1 MSSNPVERL
10 FKAKEKCAVM
20 DADSKTESNENK
32 IPNLQSALD
41 LEHDLRN
48 LSAAM
53 QCAVDV
59 IRLDSGLSADSS
71 EMLTILDR
79 QLDRLVQLASVFSG
93 RLTGRISP
101 GVLSNSTTTKEPP
114 SGPICSAVPA
124 RRRHDILVVDD
135 SRIVAYTLQVML
147 QKLGQNVRI
156 ASDGFSAIASMVE
169 TFPDIVISDVA
180 MNGVNG
186 YELAESIRSMPR
198 GQTVRLIAMT
208 GSEGNEV
215 RQKSLES
222 GFDEHFVKP
231 VAYRD
236 LLDILDRVPRTAEL
250 DKPSDTKAEI
260 IAP

>member
-1 MSSNPVERL
+1 M
-10 FKAKEKCAVM
+10 M

-93 RLTGRISP
+93 LLTGRISP
-101 GVLSNSTTTKEPP
+101 AVLSNSTTTKEPP

-135 SRIVAYTLQVML
+135 SRIVAYTLQVIL
-147 QKLGQNVRI
+147 QKLGQNVRT
-156 ASDGFSAIASMVE
+156 AADGLSAIASMAE
-169 TFPDIVISDVA
+169 KFPDIVFSDVG
-180 MNGVNG
+180 MNGMNG
-186 YELAESIRSMPR
+186 YELAESIRSMPQ
-198 GQTVRLIAMT
+198 GHKVRLIAIT
-208 GSEGNEV
+208 GFETNEV
-215 RQKSLES
+215 RQRSLQS

-236 LLDILDRVPRTAEL
+236 LLDILGRASGTSVNGRSSCLPRETPL
-250 DKPSDTKAEI
+250 PPIWTS
-260 IAP
+260 PGC

>member
-1 MSSNPVERL
+1 M
-10 FKAKEKCAVM
+10 M

-32 IPNLQSALD
+32 IPNLQSVLD
-41 LEHDLRN
+41 LEHDIRN

-53 QCAVDV
+53 QSAVDV
-59 IRLDSGLSADSS
+59 IRLDSGLSTDSS

-79 QLDRLVQLASVFSG
+79 QLDRLVQMATDFSG
-93 RLTGRISP
+93 RSTGRISP
-101 GVLSNSTTTKEPP
+101 APLSNSATTTEPP
-114 SGPICSAVPA
+114 FGPISSGVPEI
-124 RRRHDILVVDD
+124 RRHEILIVDD

-147 QKLGQNVRI
+147 QKLGQNVRT

-169 TFPDIVISDVA
+169 KFPDIVISDVA
-180 MNGVNG
+180 MNGING
-186 YELAESIRSMPR
+186 HELAESIRSMPR

-215 RQKSLES
+215 RQKSFES

-231 VAYRD
+231 VVYRD
-236 LLDILDRVPRTAEL
+236 LLDILDSVPETAGL
-250 DKPSDTKAEI
+250 DTPSDTQSEI

>member
-1 MSSNPVERL
+1 M
-10 FKAKEKCAVM
+10 M
-20 DADSKTESNENK
+20 DADSNTESNENK
-32 IPNLQSALD
+32 IPNLQSVLD

-53 QCAVDV
+53 QSAVDV
-59 IRLDSGLSADSS
+59 IRLDSGLSTDSS

-79 QLDRLVQLASVFSG
+79 QLDRLVQMATDFSG
-93 RLTGRISP
+93 RSTGRISP
-101 GVLSNSTTTKEPP
+101 APLSNSTTTKEPP
-114 SGPICSAVPA
+114 FGPIRYAVPEI
-124 RRRHDILVVDD
+124 RRHEILIVDD

-169 TFPDIVISDVA
+169 KFSDIVISDVA
-180 MNGVNG
+180 MNGISG
-186 YELAESIRSMPR
+186 HELAASIRSMPK

-208 GSEGNEV
+208 GSEGSEV

-236 LLDILDRVPRTAEL
+236 LLGILDRVPETAWL
-250 DKPSDTKAEI
+250 DTPSDTQSEI
-260 IAP
+260 IVP